1 MSDQR
6 DKIETLRRARRT
18 LNRSKARLLK
28 RNKMLLNELQQAKNK
43 MKSLQ
48 NEKIQV
54 RLQEQNIPSVQLLLI
69 RECVSAAKCTT
80 KKNRRYTDSWLLL
93 CLLLHIRS
101 SATYAFLRNNDIL
114 PLPCVS
120 TVGKYISMMGLKC
133 GLDAKFFKAFATKMA
148 SKRPM
153 ERRGMLVLDEIQVR
167 KELAVNSKTMTYSG
181 FIDHGQPDPSANGAF
196 APFADDYLQPI
207 AVFASKGPTKGTVL
221 SQLVLQCILKL
232 EEAGVHIDG
241 IVCDG
246 ATTNRTM

>member
-1 MSDQR
+1 MEAIRICSGGPSIKEYPGAHPECAYVDPQGDWRHSRCSLTLQEGTVCKACSSLANTLRIHTSRQLARKKRGVVQRIRVPQMSDQR

-48 NEKIQV
+48 NEEIQV

-120 TVGKYISMMGLKC
+120 TVRKYISMMGLKC
-133 GLDAKFFKAFATKMA
+133 GLDEKFSKAFATKWQA
-148 SKRPM
+148 SVRWSGE
-153 ERRGMLVLDEIQVR
+153 ERLSL
-167 KELAVNSKTMTYSG
+167 
-181 FIDHGQPDPSANGAF
+181 
-196 APFADDYLQPI
+196 
-207 AVFASKGPTKGTVL
+207 TKF
-221 SQLVLQCILKL
+221 K
-232 EEAGVHIDG
+232 
-241 IVCDG
+241 
-246 ATTNRTM
+246 